1 MTSKFRAVTIACAM
15 AVLAAGGATAEAH
28 LNQRSGTD
36 SRVKVTGGETTLTL
50 NDASKTAFAGQGIV
64 IAPLAPA
71 TSSSV
76 GSFTFPIAGGRV
88 DKTTLFGFVKHR
100 GGVSLTKGD
109 HKTKLGKLVI
119 VNGPRG
125 AALYGLSG
133 HRFRLGARIHH
144 RFARASHLAGGDR
157 RGARRRFGWRW
168 HIVRLLALTN
178 LQRTD
183 QAGKVIVTADA
194 ALTERGAKFLNRKL
208 DTTLFS
214 AGQAI
219 GTVTVT
225 ATG

>member
-71 TSSSV
+71 TSSSA

-88 DKTTLFGFVKHR
+88 DPTSLFGFVKHR

-109 HKTKLGKLVI
+109 HTAKLRGLVI
-119 VNGPRG
+119 VNGSRG
-125 AALYGLSG
+125 AALYSISR
-133 HRFRLGARIHH
+133 HRFRIGVRRRHT
-144 RFARASHLAGGDR
+144 FARTSHLAGGDR
-157 RGARRRFGWRW
+157 RGARRRFGWRR
-168 HIVRLLALTN
+168 HVVRLLALTN

-183 QAGKVIVTADA
+183 QDGKVIVTADA
-194 ALTERGAKFLNRKL
+194 ALTEKGARFLNRKL
-208 DTTLFS
+208 RTTLFS
-214 AGQAI
+214 DGQAI